1 MDVILTALGE
11 LFEPFRLLMLVCGV
25 ATGLMI
31 GVIPGIGGIFGL
43 TLLVPLTFGLDPYAA
58 FALLLGMSSVL
69 TTSDTIPAVLVGVP
83 GTVGAIATVMDGHP
97 MAKKRQAGRAFGAA
111 YTSSMIGG
119 VFGALVLAASIP
131 IMRPLVLLLDFG
143 DLLAV
148 TIFGLTLVAILSGST
163 PVKGLIAALL
173 GIVAGY
179 VGLDPQVGV
188 ERWTFGEF
196 YLWEGLPVAV
206 IFLGLFG
213 LPELANLFFRGQIQT
228 TDADPEAGG
237 VLRGIRDALREWKLV
252 LGSGTIGSLLG
263 AVPGIGIII
272 IDWIAYGRAA
282 RKRRPGDVPYG
293 EGNVRGVIAPES
305 ANNAK
310 EGGSLIP
317 TVALGIPGSVTM
329 AILLGAF
336 TIQGLTPGPSMLT
349 ENASILVAMVFSIA
363 LANVIGAGLCLGLTK
378 QLVKLALV
386 PARVLVPL
394 AVVFVAVGAFVVKKD
409 VLDFAFLLGFGLL
422 GIVMHNLSWPRAA
435 FALGFVLGPNLE
447 RFSFLTFQLSG
458 WSWLTQPLVIAIL
471 GFTIFAVVQRERA
484 RRRVPGGPPPQA
496 FPLVNIGFTV
506 LLAALAAYC
515 LVTALQLPFD
525 AGIFPMVT
533 SSIML
538 TLTMGYLGWAVL
550 TEWRGRAPPPLIAT
564 TRHFGREV
572 LFLVPVA
579 GLAFGMLAFGRYIAA
594 AAFILICGLWL
605 GGTRLPWLVA
615 RALVVALV
623 IYVVFDLL
631 VPQNWPE
638 PWLFG
643 F

>member
-1 MDVILTALGE
+1 MDVVLTALGE
-11 LFEPFRLLMLVCGV
+11 LIEPSRLLMLACGV
-25 ATGLMI
+25 LAGLVI

-43 TLLVPLTFGLDPYAA
+43 TLLVPLTYALDPYAA

-69 TTSDTIPAVLVGVP
+69 TTSDTIPAVLIGVP

-97 MAKKRQAGRAFGAA
+97 MAKKNQAGRAFGAA

-131 IMRPLVLLLDFG
+131 IMKPLVLFLNFG

-148 TIFGLTLVAILSGST
+148 TIFGLTLVAILAGSA

-173 GIVAGY
+173 GILAGY
-179 VGLDPQVGV
+179 VGLDPQLGT
-188 ERWTFGEF
+188 ERWTFGEL

-213 LPELANLFFRGQIQT
+213 IPELASLFFRGQIQISST
-228 TDADPEAGG
+228 KPEPGG
-237 VLRGIRDALREWKLV
+237 VRRGVRDALREWKLV
-252 LGSGTIGSLLG
+252 LSSSTIGSLLG

-272 IDWIAYGRAA
+272 IDWIAYARAT
-282 RKRRPGDVPYG
+282 RRRRPGDVPYG

-310 EGGSLIP
+310 ESGSLIP
-317 TVALGIPGSVTM
+317 TIALGIPGSVTM

-336 TIQGLTPGPSMLT
+336 TIQGLTPGPRMLT
-349 ENASILVAMVFSIA
+349 EHAPILVAMILSIA
-363 LANVIGAGLCLGLTK
+363 LANIMGAGLCLALTRH
-378 QLVKLALV
+378 LVKLALV

-394 AVVFVAVGAFVVKKD
+394 AIVFVAVGAFVVKKD
-409 VLDFAFLLGFGLL
+409 VLDLAFLISFGLL

-447 RFSFLTFQLSG
+447 RFSFLTLQLSG
-458 WSWLTQPLVIAIL
+458 WSWLTQPVVIAIL
-471 GFTIFAVVQRERA
+471 ALTVFAVVQRERA
-484 RRRVPGGPPPQA
+484 RRRSVGTALPQA
-496 FPLVNIGFTV
+496 YPLVNIGFTG
-506 LLAALAAYC
+506 LLATLAVYC
-515 LVTALQLPFD
+515 LVTASQLPFD
-525 AGIFPMVT
+525 AGVFPMVT
-533 SSIML
+533 SGLLAAL
-538 TLTMGYLGWAVL
+538 TFAYLAYLVL
-550 TEWRGRAPPPLIAT
+550 VRIRPQPSSPSAPIGR
-564 TRHFGREV
+564 FGSEV
-572 LFLVPVA
+572 LLLVPAA
-579 GLAFGMLAFGRYIAA
+579 GLAVLMLAFGRYIAA
-594 AAFILICGLWL
+594 IGFIIACGLWL
-605 GGTRLPWLVA
+605 GGTKLPRLIV

-623 IYVVFDLL
+623 IFIVFDLL
-631 VPQNWPE
+631 VPQTWPK